1 MFLSSLN
8 IDAQIY
14 QDEIKTPTGS
24 SIVLVPTANKSNNVQ
39 QLVLKLTNTEDKVT
53 PHGIDKASQ
62 GIFREWASIFPL
74 YPVER
79 AFADILEDGTVEV
92 YVTFDAANIFS
103 NTLQKKEVIETFR
116 RRQFFLI

>member
-53 PHGIDKASQ
+53 PHGIDMKC
-62 GIFREWASIFPL
+62 PL
-74 YPVER
+74 
-79 AFADILEDGTVEV
+79 
-92 YVTFDAANIFS
+92 S
-103 NTLQKKEVIETFR
+103 S
-116 RRQFFLI
+116 RQS